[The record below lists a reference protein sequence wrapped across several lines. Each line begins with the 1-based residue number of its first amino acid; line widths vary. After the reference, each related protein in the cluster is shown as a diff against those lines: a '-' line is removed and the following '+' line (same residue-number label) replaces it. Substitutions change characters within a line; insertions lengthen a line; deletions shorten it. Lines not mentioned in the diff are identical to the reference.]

1 MRLLEK
7 DQDKRAVVEKEPSTL
22 ERNEED
28 ESKYYLSYP
37 KPPVLD
43 IKWENRYVNVAE
55 WRNIPKSN
63 DSSQTSRIILLM
75 MY

>member
-7 DQDKRAVVEKEPSTL
+7 DQDKRAVVGKEPSTL

-43 IKWENRYVNVAE
+43 MKWENRYVNVAE
-55 WRNIPKSN
+55 WTNIPKFN

>member
-55 WRNIPKSN
+55 WRKIPKFN

>member
-55 WRNIPKSN
+55 WRNIPKFN
-63 DSSQTSRIILLM
+63 DSFQTSRIILLM

>member
-55 WRNIPKSN
+55 WRNIQKFN